1 MNTPYSNGTNGHRP
15 RAKSHTVVAIVEDKP
30 GVLMRVSSLFRRRGF
45 NIESLTVGHSEEP
58 GLSRITMV
66 IDGEGAPI
74 EQVEKQLYKLID
86 VVKVSDLSH
95 EDIVARELAMVK
107 VRCNNVNRHELLD
120 IAQVFR
126 ADVIDMATNS
136 IILQVVGDEDKIDGL
151 IKMCEPYG
159 VRELSRTGR
168 IAMVRGTKTTTVHE
182 PEPEKIARAHASQGR
197 RVEGVELPFSS
208 D

>member
-1 MNTPYSNGTNGHRP
+1 MSTTTTNGHRP
-15 RAKSHTVVAIVEDKP
+15 RANNHTMVAIVEDKP

-45 NIESLTVGHSEEP
+45 NIESLTVGRSEAP
-58 GLSRITMV
+58 GLSRITIV
-66 IDGEGAPI
+66 VDGESAPI

-95 EDIVARELAMVK
+95 EEMVARELALIK

-120 IAQVFR
+120 IANVFR
-126 ADVIDMATNS
+126 ADVVDIATNS
-136 IILQVVGDEDKIDGL
+136 VMLQVVGDEEKIDGL

-159 VRELSRTGR
+159 IRELSRTGR

-182 PEPEKIARAHASQGR
+182 REPEKIAQIHEKAGR